1 MAWVFGLLFLVIPL
15 IEIYL
20 IVQVGAS
27 LGVLPTIA
35 LLILVSVVG
44 GWLVKREGVS
54 VIARV
59 RRDLEA
65 GRIPTDSLVDGALI
79 MGAGALLLTP
89 GFLTDL
95 VGVLLLLPPVRAVVR
110 KALILRY
117 RAKATLFVAG
127 SARRH
132 FGFSRFGTGPF
143 GSGAGH
149 FDDVITIDDEPPARP
164 RPSEAPPEQLRP

>member
-1 MAWVFGLLFLVIPL
+1 MAWVIGLLFLVIPL
-15 IEIYL
+15 VEIYL

-35 LLILVSVVG
+35 LLILISVVG

-59 RRDLEA
+59 RRDLAA
-65 GRIPTDSLVDGALI
+65 GRMPTDGLVDGALI
-79 MGAGALLLTP
+79 LGAGTLLLTP
-89 GFLTDL
+89 GFLTDIF
-95 VGVLLLLPPVRAVVR
+95 GVLLLLPPIRAVVR

-117 RAKATLFVAG
+117 RGKATTFVAG

-132 FGFSRFGTGPF
+132 FGSGRFGTGRY
-143 GSGAGH
+143 G
-149 FDDVITIDDEPPARP
+149 DLITIDDEPQP
-164 RPSEAPPEQLRP
+164 RPTDAPPDQLRPGDRLS